1 MGNAKSVFISY
12 SSLDGF
18 YVEKLTRMLEKM
30 EISYWKAPDM
40 IPAGSNYAKEIPQAI
55 QNCQVFV
62 LLLSESSQKSI
73 WVEKE
78 IDSAIY
84 YRKRI
89 IPFQIDD
96 APLNDMFRF
105 YLNNVQTIS
114 YYKGRRE
121 AIESLKG
128 RLCQIL
134 GMGNEPGRK
143 ISRAGREKQMGS
155 VMSGSVNK
163 NAKKQQNAPHVQKGA
178 GHVQND
184 AENARK
190 DAAGSQG
197 KAGSAR
203 KTEGNSPRS
212 AEKTRTGGRNRT
224 EALTMNH
231 VPEEC
236 QYCGGEVRL
245 VEKGTYRCQ
254 NCGKDNYDYFQ
265 TIRNYLEQMGARSAL
280 EIERDTGIPRRVVEY
295 LLKQD
300 YLEIPRLSPVR
311 ISCERCGSP
320 IRSGRLC
327 ELCMRDRGGGG
338 RTNLRRE
345 RWHSGTP

>member
-121 AIESLKG
+121 AIEALKG

-134 GMGNEPGRK
+134 GMGDEPGRK
-143 ISRAGREKQMGS
+143 VSRA
-155 VMSGSVNK
+155 
-163 NAKKQQNAPHVQKGA
+163 AHVQKGA
-178 GHVQND
+178 GHARKDTANSQGKAGPARKD
-184 AENARK
+184 TAGSQGKEGSARK
-190 DAAGSQG
+190 DAVGSQG

>member
-1 MGNAKSVFISY
+1 MASAKSVFISY
-12 SSLDGF
+12 SSLDSF
-18 YVEKLTRMLEKM
+18 YVEKLARMLEKM

-55 QNCQVFV
+55 QNCRVFI
-62 LLLSESSQKSI
+62 LMLSESSQKSI

-114 YYKGRRE
+114 YAKGRRE
-121 AIESLKG
+121 AIEALKG
-128 RLCQIL
+128 RLRQIL
-134 GMGNEPGRK
+134 NAEEGGSGKETADKGKYLKRTAEKPAARK
-143 ISRAGREKQMGS
+143 GSPEKEMTQKQGTAGGEKNARASENVSPASREKQKDRGEGDNKKAQKNKEQNRPVGS
-155 VMSGSVNK
+155 
-163 NAKKQQNAPHVQKGA
+163 
-178 GHVQND
+178 
-184 AENARK
+184 
-190 DAAGSQG
+190 
-197 KAGSAR
+197 
-203 KTEGNSPRS
+203 
-212 AEKTRTGGRNRT
+212 RNRT

-236 QYCGGEVRL
+236 QYCGGEVEL

-254 NCGKDNYDYFQ
+254 RCGKNNYDYFQ

-280 EIERDTGIPRRVVEY
+280 QIERDTGVPRRVVEY

-300 YLEIPRLSPVR
+300 YLEIPRLSPLR

-327 ELCMRDRGGGG
+327 ELCMRDQNRSAGW
-338 RTNLRRE
+338 R
-345 RWHSGTP
+345 

>member
-1 MGNAKSVFISY
+1 MASAKSVFISY
-12 SSLDGF
+12 SSLDSF
-18 YVEKLTRMLEKM
+18 YVEKLARMLEKM

-55 QNCQVFV
+55 QNCRVFI
-62 LLLSESSQKSI
+62 LMLSESSQKSI

-114 YYKGRRE
+114 YAKGRRE
-121 AIESLKG
+121 AIEALKG
-128 RLCQIL
+128 RLRQIL
-134 GMGNEPGRK
+134 NAGEGSFEKGTTDLGRRPKRISEKPKVEKGNHENGMVQDTEGRK
-143 ISRAGREKQMGS
+143 TGVRVSEDASSVSHSRQEKNREADNTETQR
-155 VMSGSVNK
+155 NK
-163 NAKKQQNAPHVQKGA
+163 EKKRAV
-178 GHVQND
+178 
-184 AENARK
+184 
-190 DAAGSQG
+190 
-197 KAGSAR
+197 
-203 KTEGNSPRS
+203 GN
-212 AEKTRTGGRNRT
+212 RNRT

-254 NCGKDNYDYFQ
+254 RCGKDNYDYFQ

-280 EIERDTGIPRRVVEY
+280 EIERDTGVPRRVVEY

-300 YLEIPRLSPVR
+300 YLEIPKLSTLR

-327 ELCMRDRGGGG
+327 ELCMRDQ
-338 RTNLRRE
+338 RRSTGW
-345 RWHSGTP
+345 R